1 MGSYANQL
9 FQSDSQQE
17 GESPH
22 TVRTEEVLIKTLVDG
37 IVSVGVS
44 RGEIVNTRGWKTC
57 DRFRSQLKG
66 QREEVVIGSWGPKV
80 VGLKG
85 LLAKALTRSILSELY
100 SPPHSNSHLLC
111 SVSVSHWRIQ
121 SEARGQGGPWWRYID
136 PPHRT
141 EQGRERW
148 RVDLQGQTTHLF
160 NPSPALTLC
169 APLAAP
175 TLNMVSEDDFKAALT
190 LNRVAHSGV

>member
-1 MGSYANQL
+1 MLTLFKFKKQKIRIDLYTNILSLDEISSSDKENRALILNSGFNSHSPPPHLAMGSYANQL

-121 SEARGQGGPWWRYID
+121 SEARGQGGP
-136 PPHRT
+136 
-141 EQGRERW
+141 
-148 RVDLQGQTTHLF
+148 
-160 NPSPALTLC
+160 
-169 APLAAP
+169 
-175 TLNMVSEDDFKAALT
+175 
-190 LNRVAHSGV
+190 